1 MLMAC
6 TLGAKFSV
14 LISMRSETAA
24 MEELV
29 GRYGLSSRL
38 ASVVAIEMTT
48 AELVGGGDRLQER
61 LISAAHRAIDE
72 DMAEVIVLTGSVMAG
87 LEQEVTRQ
95 TGVPA
100 LSGTVCA
107 IKLAENL
114 VDLGV
119 RTSHIYKYRTF
130 DKLDRL
136 IGYDDLQPVY
146 SASTITSARD
156 RRPTTSPG

>member
-1 MLMAC
+1 MLIAC

-14 LISMRSETAA
+14 LISMRSGTAA

-29 GRYGLSSRL
+29 GRYGLRSRL
-38 ASVVAIEMTT
+38 ASVVAVEMAT
-48 AELVGGGDRLQER
+48 AELIRGGDPLRER
-61 LISAAHRAIDE
+61 LISAARRAIDE
-72 DMAEVIVLTGSVMAG
+72 DMAEVIVLTGSVMGG

-100 LSGTVCA
+100 LSGMVCA

-119 RTSHIYKYRTF
+119 RTSHLYKYRTF
-130 DKLDRL
+130 HKLDRL
-136 IGYDDLQPVY
+136 IGYADLQQVY
-146 SASTITSARD
+146 SASQLGGRE
-156 RRPTTSPG
+156 RGPTTSPG